1 LFAACQFKELKPTAT
16 NQFIQFYG
24 NSMRVYDTHKHS
36 SFELCSLYSAQLK
49 QLCFGQMMDRV
60 QKKSVSGINVFCTIS
75 MYDAG
80 NEKKA

>member
-1 LFAACQFKELKPTAT
+1 
-16 NQFIQFYG
+16 
-24 NSMRVYDTHKHS
+24 
-36 SFELCSLYSAQLK
+36 
-49 QLCFGQMMDRV
+49 MMDRV